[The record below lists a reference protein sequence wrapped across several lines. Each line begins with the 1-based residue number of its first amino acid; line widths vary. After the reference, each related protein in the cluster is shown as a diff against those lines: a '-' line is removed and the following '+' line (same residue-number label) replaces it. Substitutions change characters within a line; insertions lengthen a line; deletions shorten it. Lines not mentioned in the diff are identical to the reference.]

1 MTALALATAA
11 FLAAPGTEASG
22 SDFVETFVPESI
34 HVDHKRNLRW
44 SADGSAKSH
53 EQSDITALAHSI
65 VEASG
70 RYDETQPATA
80 LIKIPVDSDNPEAG
94 EREVLNFRTGQQAP
108 GGYHYE
114 ADPADPTRK
123 IKVLRYGFG
132 RYEAVLMI
140 NTQPALFAEELKTR
154 LGITPADIE
163 DGNFI
168 FPFAAKDRS
177 GIDPM
182 MDNVMENGSR
192 VHLSDMDWARMVEAI
207 RYSQGRETPLSTA
220 QIAAK
225 LAPLK
230 PVKDGAPSPSWVD
243 QHLELL
249 KCSPKLQ
256 ALVHRGANNGGISVF
271 AALQI
276 RRNADKVIKAVPQEE
291 RGDDAKQ
298 VEDAF
303 AEMDRVI
310 DTMTDN
316 EGNFDAKAGRAS
328 TRAKAAELGAK
339 TTKTVTEVKG
349 ILRPFC
355 EEGGP
360 GSIIASTLLGW
371 IESEVSDEKLISMLE
386 REKVDNVKP
395 GSVKA
400 WRERQAAAAEK
411 AAAEKRAAAEAA
423 GAKKTPPKVEQVA
436 AGLADGSIK
445 PAAEGGKKGGK
456 KGQKTEGADPTK
468 TVPAGTQTGGKKPGS
483 KSGGR
488 TSAAEAEAAA
498 QIEAPASE

>member
-1 MTALALATAA
+1 MTAIATAA
-11 FLAAPGTEASG
+11 LLAAPGSEATS
-22 SDFVETFVPESI
+22 SDFVEMFLPESI
-34 HVDHKRNLRW
+34 HVDHQRNLRW

-80 LIKIPVDSDNPEAG
+80 MVKIPVDSDNPEAG

-114 ADPADPTRK
+114 PDPADPSRK

-132 RYEAVLMI
+132 RWEAVSLI
-140 NTQPALFAEELKTR
+140 NNQPALFVEGLKAR
-154 LGITPADIE
+154 LGITPADI
-163 DGNFI
+163 DDYNFT

-225 LAPLK
+225 LASLK

-256 ALVHRGANNGGISVF
+256 ALVHRGANNGGISVWN
-271 AALQI
+271 ALQI

-291 RGDDAKQ
+291 RGDDEKQ
-298 VEDAF
+298 VADAY

-310 DTMTDN
+310 DTMTDD

-339 TTKTVTEVKG
+339 TTKTVTEMKG
-349 ILRPFC
+349 MLRQFC

-360 GSIIASTLLGW
+360 GSIIASTFLGW
-371 IESEVSDEKLISMLE
+371 LESEVSDEKMIAMLE

-395 GSVKA
+395 GAIKA
-400 WRERQAAAAEK
+400 WRERQ
-411 AAAEKRAAAEAA
+411 AA
-423 GAKKTPPKVEQVA
+423 GAKKTPPKPDAVA

-445 PAAEGGKKGGK
+445 PAAEGSKKGGK
-456 KGQKTEGADPTK
+456 KGQKTEGADATK
-468 TVPAGTQTGGKKPGS
+468 TTPAGAQSKKPGS

-498 QIEAPASE
+498 QIEAPAEG